1 MSRVAPTFTL
11 NEPDR
16 ARLRAYLG
24 DPQQMPEL
32 VKRAH
37 FLLRIDEGA
46 TNFEAGNE
54 VHINKGTGCR
64 WRQAVLE
71 KGVDAFLKEAEELG
85 RQRRKSALKKELPK
99 RPVGRPRKNVAIGP
113 LPSLSLES
121 EPLTV
126 AFVSHFTP
134 LQPWLPEVEAG
145 GVTFVAGIY
154 MAPPNYG
161 FVLAHLPKP
170 TLEMMS
176 DEEALAA
183 DDFTAPQVV
192 PKVQEPV
199 RIPVRLVSALSYI
212 QSRLQRYLTPRYDP
226 AGWLSFLQQVEREWP
241 EPATFEVLIENA
253 GNYTYQ
259 NPDLSSWLKDQPRFS
274 LRSAHGLTD
283 WVRLMEQR
291 LLQLAGIPTLLGMDQ
306 WLKAAEALET
316 AAAKSLDSPKP
327 YVWVSSRESAR
338 WWLTPTLAN
347 SELTSKRIVNFQT
360 KHAG

>member
-1 MSRVAPTFTL
+1 MSRIAPSFTL
-11 NEPDR
+11 NEPDK

-24 DPQQMPEL
+24 DPQAMPEL

-54 VHINKGTGCR
+54 VNINKGTGCR

-71 KGVDAFLKEAEELG
+71 WGLDAFLKDAELLG
-85 RQRRKSALKKELPK
+85 LQRRTTQAKKQLPK
-99 RPVGRPRKNVAIGP
+99 RRVGRPRKDD
-113 LPSLSLES
+113 PSFGQQLSRLMKLE
-121 EPLTV
+121 PPAT
-126 AFVSHFTP
+126 AFASHFTP
-134 LQPWLPEVEAG
+134 IQPWLHEAEAV
-145 GVTFVAGIY
+145 GVNFVAGIY

-212 QSRLQRYLTPRYDP
+212 QSRLQRYLTPLYDP
-226 AGWLSFLQQVEREWP
+226 VGWLGFLQQIEREWP

-259 NPDLSSWLKDQPRFS
+259 NPDLKTWLKDQPRFG

-291 LLQLAGIPTLLGMDQ
+291 LLQLAAVPGLLGMDQ
-306 WLKAAEALET
+306 WLRAAEALEI
-316 AAAKSLDSPKP
+316 AAAKSLETPKP
-327 YVWVSSRESAR
+327 YVWVSSREYSR
-338 WWLTPTLAN
+338 WMTPSLAN
-347 SELTSKRIVNFQT
+347 SEVVSKRIVNFQA

>member
-1 MSRVAPTFTL
+1 MSRVAPIFTL

-24 DPQQMPEL
+24 DRQQMPEL
-32 VKRAH
+32 LKRAH
-37 FLLRIDEGA
+37 FLLRIGEGA

-54 VHINKGTGCR
+54 VHINKATGCR

-71 KGVDAFLKEAEELG
+71 KGLDAFLKEAEELG
-85 RQRRKSALKKELPK
+85 LQRRTTQAKKALPK
-99 RPVGRPRKNVAIGP
+99 RPVGRPRKDSFTRQ
-113 LPSLSLES
+113 PSPPMES
-121 EPLTV
+121 EPPAAAIAT
-126 AFVSHFTP
+126 HFMP

-145 GVTFVAGIY
+145 AVTFVAGIY

-170 TLEMMS
+170 TLETMS

-226 AGWLSFLQQVEREWP
+226 AGWLSFLQQIDSEWP
-241 EPATFEVLIENA
+241 EPASFEVLIENA

-259 NPDLSSWLKDQPRFS
+259 NPDLKAWLKDQPRFS

-291 LLQLAGIPTLLGMDQ
+291 LLQLAACL
-306 WLKAAEALET
+306 
-316 AAAKSLDSPKP
+316 
-327 YVWVSSRESAR
+327 
-338 WWLTPTLAN
+338 
-347 SELTSKRIVNFQT
+347 FF
-360 KHAG
+360 

>member
-1 MSRVAPTFTL
+1 
-11 NEPDR
+11 
-16 ARLRAYLG
+16 
-24 DPQQMPEL
+24 MPEL

-64 WRQAVLE
+64 WRLAVLE
-71 KGVDAFLKEAEELG
+71 KGLDAFLNEAEELG
-85 RQRRKSALKKELPK
+85 LHRRKAQEKKALPK
-99 RPVGRPRKNVAIGP
+99 RRVGRPRKDASMRWQ
-113 LPSLSLES
+113 PSLPMES
-121 EPLTV
+121 EPPAEAIAT
-126 AFVSHFTP
+126 HFMP
-134 LQPWLPEVEAG
+134 LQPWLSEVESGA
-145 GVTFVAGIY
+145 VTFVAGIY

-161 FVLAHLPKP
+161 FVLAHPPKP
-170 TLEMMS
+170 TIEMMS

-259 NPDLSSWLKDQPRFS
+259 NPDLRSWLKDQPRFS

-327 YVWVSSRESAR
+327 YVWVSSREYAR
-338 WWLTPTLAN
+338 WLTPNLAN
-347 SELTSKRIVNFQT
+347 SELPSKRIVNFQA
-360 KHAG
+360 KQVG